1 MAGPFSTA
9 DLSRAVRDGEP
20 LRFAGLRGSSTAFAM
35 ATALP
40 ELEGPLLWVTP
51 DSASAEQVLSEL
63 RFFGVGSALLFP
75 DWDVEPYAGYSP
87 GGAVVRRRIHALSA
101 LLNSER
107 AVVVAPARAL
117 LKRCLPPAA
126 LAGLC
131 DELTVGHEVDRD
143 RLVRGLVDRGYL
155 STDLCTEPGS
165 FAVRGGILDIYGP
178 AQSRPV
184 RIEFWGDEVES
195 IRGYDPMT
203 QRSVEEVQNVAVLP
217 VREVVLDA
225 PAFERLPGQLKEIAD
240 ERGLSPSVRRRV
252 QQELEEFR
260 VLQELELFLPVV
272 QAELS
277 TVFDYLGDRGLVLWQ
292 APDAIEALLADE
304 QERMEVRWLRE
315 KGRQRLLPE
324 PEHLFLTAE
333 ELDIAVAGLGRIVL
347 DELFDEE
354 HELEGSDEQP
364 LKRWGV
370 GDHGDLRGHLLAA
383 RDRKEGMLTPFLQ
396 RLERWRESGFTVRVV
411 TPSKLQAEQI
421 EGLLDAHGI
430 ALPLVEPPKSW
441 DRAAAEGPVLARI
454 HGDLHRGFCWPEQ
467 KLVLVA
473 GDEIVGVRRR
483 TTQTRSLKAHEPIG
497 SLRQMQKGA
506 LVVHSIHGI
515 GRFLGL
521 SKLSLGATAAE
532 VRAEQRARAR
542 DPGYIPGSQAAPR
555 VGGRADSDGSN
566 AAGPGNDFLLLEYR
580 GGDRLYLP
588 VHKLDLLARY
598 VSPGGPEPK
607 LDKLGGQT
615 WQKRRKKVAEEVQKV
630 ARELLELYARRQL
643 ARGRPCPPP
652 DTYYQ
657 EFCAGFPFDET
668 PDQQAAIDAVLG
680 DMGEARPMDRLVCGD
695 VGFGKTEVA
704 LRAAFRAVEAG
715 RQAAVL
721 VPTTRLAL
729 QQCAAFRTRLERFPV
744 SVEMLSRFRTPKQQR
759 ETLERLKTGQLDV
772 VVGTHRLL
780 SRDVGFKDLGLLVVD
795 EEHRFGVRHKERI
808 KEMRCQVDVL
818 TLTATP
824 IPRTLHLALSGLRD
838 FSIIHTAPEGRQ
850 AVKTSVVRFS
860 PGRIQ
865 DAVRRELA
873 RGGQVFFLHNRVKTI
888 GKMGEFLQKLLP
900 EADVRVA
907 HGQMS
912 ERQLEDIMVDFFRGR
927 FQVLVSTTI
936 IESGLDVP
944 AANTI
949 IINRAD
955 ALGLAQLHQLRG
967 RVGRGRER
975 GFCLL
980 LVPPGRTLRTISLER
995 LKAIQDNSELGS
1007 GYRIARQDLELR
1019 GAGNMLGK
1027 KQSGHIADVGMAAYM
1042 DLLEAAVADLKGE
1055 SVTTGPEP
1063 DIDLK
1068 VDAWI
1073 PGTYIED
1080 EQDRLLEYKR
1090 LCDSKTREQLGE
1102 HIAMLE
1108 DRYGK
1113 PPPPVLRFERLIET
1127 KVRCR
1132 DLGILVLRMVR
1143 GGRLQFTFDAATPLD
1158 PARLME
1164 WVAQEPRRL
1173 SFQQEG
1179 VLSVSL
1185 EAEQRKE
1192 PVEAA
1197 IVVLKQ
1203 LSSWA
1208 RASAS

>member
-1 MAGPFSTA
+1 MAGPFSIT
-9 DLSRAVRDGEP
+9 DLRRVASEREVVRYS
-20 LRFAGLRGSSTAFAM
+20 GLRGSSPAFAV
-35 ATALP
+35 ATAVP
-40 ELEGPLLWVTP
+40 DLECPVLWVTP
-51 DSASAEQVLSEL
+51 DAESADQVLSEL
-63 RFFGVGSALLFP
+63 RFFGVDSALLLP
-75 DWDVEPYAGYSP
+75 EWDVEPYAGYSP
-87 GGAVVRRRIHALSA
+87 GGAVVRRRLHALCA
-101 LLNSER
+101 LLESDK

-117 LKRCLPPAA
+117 LKRCLPPSE
-126 LAGLC
+126 LLDLC
-131 DELTVGHEVDRD
+131 DELEVGQEIDRD
-143 RLVRGLVDRGYL
+143 GLVRALVERGYL

-178 AQSRPV
+178 GRELPLRV
-184 RIEFWGDEVES
+184 EFWGDEVES
-195 IRGYDPMT
+195 MRSYDPIT
-203 QRSVEEVQNVAVLP
+203 QRSVEEHQRCAVLP
-217 VREVVLDA
+217 VRDVVLDSA
-225 PAFERLPGQLKEIAD
+225 VLEALPGRLKEIAD
-240 ERGLSPSVRRRV
+240 ERGLAPSVRRRV
-252 QQELEEFR
+252 QQELEESR

-272 QAELS
+272 QPNLS
-277 TVFDYLGDRGLVLWQ
+277 TVFDYLGDGGLVLLQEPQ
-292 APDAIEALLADE
+292 AIDALLADE
-304 QERMEVRWLRE
+304 HERMEGRWLRE

-324 PEHLFLTAE
+324 PDRLFLTTE
-333 ELDIAVAGLGRIVL
+333 QLEDGLAARGRVVL
-347 DELFDEE
+347 GELFDEDDTSTD
-354 HELEGSDEQP
+354 GRQAGVV
-364 LKRWGV
+364 RWNV
-370 GDHGDLRGHLLAA
+370 TDHGDLRGHLLAA
-383 RDRKEGMLTPFLQ
+383 RDRQEGMLSPLLQ
-396 RLERWRESGFTVRVV
+396 RLETWRKSGFTVRIV

-421 EGLLDAHGI
+421 EGLLEAHSIG
-430 ALPLVEPPKSW
+430 LGLVETPNPWVSV
-441 DRAAAEGPVLARI
+441 ATTEPALARLQ
-454 HGDLHRGFCWPEQ
+454 GELRRGFCWPEQ
-467 KLVLVA
+467 KLVLVS

-483 TTQTRSLKAHEPIG
+483 RTQVRSLKGHEPIG
-497 SLRQMQKGA
+497 SLRQMQQGA

-521 SKLSLGATAAE
+521 SKLRLGATAAE
-532 VRAEQRARAR
+532 VRAEQRARAQ
-542 DPGYIPGSQAAPR
+542 DPSYIPGSQAAPR
-555 VGGRADSDGSN
+555 VGGRSEADGAGS
-566 AAGPGNDFLLLEYR
+566 AVTGNDFLLLEYR

-588 VHKLDLLARY
+588 VHKLDLMARY
-598 VSPGGPEPK
+598 VSPGGPEPR

-630 ARELLELYARRQL
+630 ARELLELYARRQV
-643 ARGRPCPPP
+643 ATGRPCPPP
-652 DTYYQ
+652 DAYYR

-715 RQAAVL
+715 RQVAVL
-721 VPTTRLAL
+721 VPTTLLAL
-729 QQCAAFRTRLERFPV
+729 QHFEAFRERLERFPV
-744 SVEMLSRFRTPKQQR
+744 SVEMLSRFRTPRQQR
-759 ETLERLKTGQLDV
+759 ETLAKLVAGQVDV

-780 SRDVGFKDLGLLVVD
+780 SRDVVFKDLGLLVVD

-850 AVKTSVVRFS
+850 SVKTSVVRFS

-888 GKMGEFLQKLLP
+888 GRMAQFLEKLLP
-900 EADVRVA
+900 EVDLRVA

-912 ERQLEDIMVDFFRGR
+912 ERELEDIMVDFFRGR

-949 IINRAD
+949 IMNRAD
-955 ALGLAQLHQLRG
+955 SLGLAQLHQLRG

-980 LVPPGRTLRTISLER
+980 LVPPGRTLRTIALER
-995 LKAIQDNSELGS
+995 LKAIQENSELGS

-1042 DLLEAAVADLKGE
+1042 ELLEAAVADLRGE
-1055 SVTTGPEP
+1055 AVATGPDP

-1073 PGTYIED
+1073 PGTYIDD

-1090 LCDSKTREQLGE
+1090 LCDSRTREQLAE
-1102 HIAMLE
+1102 HIAILE

-1132 DLGILVLRMVR
+1132 DLRVLVLRMIR

-1158 PARLME
+1158 PERLMA
-1164 WVAQEPRRL
+1164 WVGRDPRRL

-1185 EAEQRKE
+1185 DAEQRTE

-1197 IVVLKQ
+1197 IEILKQ
-1203 LSSWA
+1203 LAGCGRSE
-1208 RASAS
+1208 AS